1 MIKNH
6 RLYKT
11 FTKYLEYKRHKN
23 SLSEGEFKLLKIS
36 ESYFNDF
43 KTKYE
48 EKEEF
53 KSFVDKIIKSQF
65 RDEKINQILDETDNF
80 FWD

>member
-1 MIKNH
+1 MMKNH
-6 RLYKT
+6 RLYNI
-11 FTKYLEYKRHKN
+11 FTKYLEYKKFKS
-23 SLSEGEFKLLKIS
+23 SLSEGELKLLKIS
-36 ESYFNDF
+36 ESYFNEF

-53 KSFVDKIIKSQF
+53 KSFIDKIIKSQF

-80 FWD
+80 F